1 MSPTVRSVIGSGD
14 IAARAYSMRPSKN
27 GAGNVDLRECSVV
40 PPIAVGRAGD
50 DISSHND
57 AAIVDAVGFV
67 VDSVRKVNRSELVSC
82 VQHVTMASAVFGDV
96 SPGDVTSIVH
106 PIGARES
113 RTGIID

>member
-14 IAARAYSMRPSKN
+14 IAARAYSMRPSEN
-27 GAGNVDLRECSVV
+27 RTRNFDPREFSVV

-67 VDSVRKVNRSELVSC
+67 VDGVLKINRPELVSC
-82 VQHVTMASAVFGDV
+82 AQHVTMASAVFANV
-96 SPGDVTSIVH
+96 SPGDVASIVH